1 MRRAAHNV
9 LSSTFGEP
17 SATGP
22 RVEVDQS
29 YAGHQQ
35 RDCVCDDVFTPER
48 TQRETRCNPQ
58 ARVLVDS
65 HGPLAPSRLK
75 TSRQYG
81 KEFAALRAEKDA
93 MKSEMESEM
102 SHWRRKLSTAINEG
116 GKWKLA
122 AMDCAS
128 AVGATL
134 SSSSDPLAVSDSV
147 RARWQQTKKPRIP
160 RSQEIMP
167 PSENNIAAV
176 VWSGAQRMSMRRR
189 SLSNQEVFTVTL
201 WPIVCL
207 FV

>member
-1 MRRAAHNV
+1 
-9 LSSTFGEP
+9 
-17 SATGP
+17 
-22 RVEVDQS
+22 
-29 YAGHQQ
+29 
-35 RDCVCDDVFTPER
+35 
-48 TQRETRCNPQ
+48 
-58 ARVLVDS
+58 
-65 HGPLAPSRLK
+65 
-75 TSRQYG
+75 
-81 KEFAALRAEKDA
+81 

-201 WPIVCL
+201 WPIVMTRPRYVTVGDGGFTL
-207 FV
+207 LYFTLLMAGLP